1 MSLTTELRNKAD
13 HIWVKIF
20 NHPFVVELY
29 RGELQLEKFKYY
41 IIQDYNYLITMY
53 RCFSLIASKADYKLA
68 RKALELAYL
77 EATTEMANYEKLLS
91 RLGLSLDY
99 VVRVE
104 PAPTNTAYMN
114 FLTATCALKP
124 PIHGLIAL
132 LPCFWSYAEIAEK
145 HKEALAR
152 NSNELYVDWA
162 KTYLAGEYKQLISEL
177 REIID
182 ASINLSEVEDLT
194 KIFVTAS
201 KYEYLFWEM
210 SYRMESWTI

>member
-1 MSLTTELRNKAD
+1 M
-13 HIWVKIF
+13 
-20 NHPFVVELY
+20 VELY

>member
-1 MSLTTELRNKAD
+1 M
-13 HIWVKIF
+13 WVKIF

>member
-1 MSLTTELRNKAD
+1 M
-13 HIWVKIF
+13 
-20 NHPFVVELY
+20 VELY

-145 HKEALAR
+145 HKEALAM